1 MDQLSPTRVAVPFSL
16 LAGASFL
23 SSAGARVVDPLLHVV
38 ATDFNVAV
46 GSVSIIVA
54 AFTLPY
60 GLNQILLGPVGD
72 RFGKLRVMF
81 FALLGYAV
89 ATAFCALAPSLPFL
103 TLARACAGV
112 ASAGLIP
119 VGLAYVADHVPYEG
133 RQVAMARLLNG
144 IVLAQ
149 ILAGPFGGL
158 FGQYVGWRG
167 VFLLLS
173 ACALVVAA
181 LLARHLRMFGDA
193 RPVAGRFTYSNYALL
208 FHNRMSRL
216 LLLGTMVDGMVFSGT
231 FPFLAPYLRDAF
243 ALSYAQVGVLL
254 AFFGLGIFGYTY
266 GARRLIAFLGEK
278 GLVLAG
284 GVVAAA
290 GLAIGMLAGRWEPFI
305 LVEPM
310 LGFGYFMLHSVVQA
324 RATEML
330 PTARGTAVSGFAFM
344 LFLGQSIGALLVG
357 AGIAVVGYRTT
368 FWIDAGGVLLL
379 GVALRV
385 LLRPQ
390 AR

>member
-1 MDQLSPTRVAVPFSL
+1 MDRTSPVRAALPFSL
-16 LAGASFL
+16 LAAASFL
-23 SSAGARVVDPLLHVV
+23 SSAGARVVDPLLHVI
-38 ATDFNVAV
+38 ATDLNVAI

-60 GLNQILLGPVGD
+60 GLNQLLLGPVGD

-81 FALLGYAV
+81 FALLAYAV
-89 ATAFCALAPSLPFL
+89 ATALCAAAPSLSSL
-103 TLARACAGV
+103 TLARGCAGA

-119 VGLAYVADHVPYEG
+119 IGLAYIADNVPYAG

-149 ILAGPFGGL
+149 IFAGPFGGL

-167 VFLLLS
+167 VFVVL
-173 ACALVVAA
+173 AAVALVVAG
-181 LLARHLRMFGDA
+181 LLGRHHRTYGDA
-193 RPVAGRFTYSNYALL
+193 PPVAARFGYGNYRLL
-208 FHNRMSRL
+208 LRHPMSQL
-216 LLLGTMVDGMVFSGT
+216 LLLGALADGMVFTGS
-231 FPFLAPYLRDAF
+231 FPFLAPYLREEF
-243 ALSYAQVGVLL
+243 GLSYAQVGVLL
-254 AFFGLGIFGYTY
+254 AFFGFGIFGYTS
-266 GARRLIAFLGEK
+266 GARRLIALLGET

-284 GVVAAA
+284 GIIAAA
-290 GLAIGMLAGRWEPFI
+290 GLAIGMLAQRWELFM

-310 LGFGYFMLHSVVQA
+310 LGLGYFMLHSVVQA
-324 RATEML
+324 RATELL
-330 PTARGTAVSGFAFM
+330 PAARGTAVSSFAFM

-357 AGIAVVGYRTT
+357 LGITEFGYRAT

-379 GVALRV
+379 GVALRA
-385 LLRPQ
+385 LLRRQ

>member
-1 MDQLSPTRVAVPFSL
+1 MDQLSPARVAVPFSL
-16 LAGASFL
+16 LASASFL

-38 ATDFNVAV
+38 ASDFDVAV

-72 RFGKLRVMF
+72 RFGKLHVMF

-89 ATAFCALAPSLPFL
+89 ATAFCALAPSLPLL
-103 TLARACAGV
+103 TLARACAGA

-119 VGLAYVADHVPYEG
+119 VGLAYIADVVPYEG

-149 ILAGPFGGL
+149 IFAGPFGGL

-173 ACALVVAA
+173 ACALVVAT
-181 LLARHLRMFGDA
+181 LLLRHLQKVGDA
-193 RPVAGRFTYSNYALL
+193 PPSAVKFDYSKYGLL
-208 FHNRMSRL
+208 FRNRTSRL
-216 LLLGTMVDGMVFSGT
+216 LLLASMVDGMVFSGT

-243 ALSYAQVGVLL
+243 GLSYAQVGVLL

-284 GVVAAA
+284 GLVAAA
-290 GLAIGMLAGRWEPFI
+290 GLAIGMLARGWEAFL

-330 PTARGTAVSGFAFM
+330 PTARGTAVSGFALM

-357 AGIAVVGYRTT
+357 LGIGAVGYRMT

-379 GVALRV
+379 GVGLRALVR
-385 LLRPQ
+385 RQ
-390 AR
+390 AY

>member
-1 MDQLSPTRVAVPFSL
+1 MDQHTPVRTALPFSL

-23 SSAGARVVDPLLHVV
+23 SSSGARVVDPLLHVI
-38 ATDFNVAV
+38 ATDFSVSV
-46 GSVSIIVA
+46 GSVAVVVA

-60 GLNQILLGPVGD
+60 GLNQLLLGPVGD
-72 RFGKLRVMF
+72 RLGKLRVMF

-89 ATAFCALAPSLPFL
+89 ATALCAAAPSLPLL
-103 TLARACAGV
+103 TLARACAGA

-119 VGLAYVADHVPYEG
+119 VGLAYIGDNVPYEG
-133 RQVAMARLLNG
+133 RQVAMTRLLNG

-149 ILAGPFGGL
+149 IFAGPFGGL

-173 ACALVVAA
+173 ACALVVAG
-181 LLARHLRMFGDA
+181 LLGRHLRIFGDA
-193 RPVAGRFTYSNYALL
+193 PPVAARYNYGNYRLL
-208 FHNRMSRL
+208 FRDRANRL
-216 LLLGTMVDGMVFSGT
+216 LLLGAMVDGMVFTGT

-243 ALSYAQVGVLL
+243 GLSYAQVGVLL
-254 AFFGLGIFGYTY
+254 AFFGFGIFGYTY
-266 GARRLIAFLGEK
+266 GARRLIALLGET
-278 GLVLAG
+278 GLVLTG
-284 GVVAAA
+284 GIVAAA
-290 GLAIGMLAGRWEPFI
+290 GLAIGMLAQRWELFM

-310 LGFGYFMLHSVVQA
+310 LGLGYFMLHSVVQA

-330 PTARGTAVSGFAFM
+330 PAARGTAVSGFAFM

-357 AGIAVVGYRTT
+357 LGIAEFGYRTT

-379 GVALRV
+379 GIVLRA
-385 LLRPQ
+385 LLRRQ